1 MPSRP
6 PATEAATSR
15 PLRLRARRDLVF
27 FPQQSGADRYWV
39 VKDPVAL
46 RYFQLRDEECT
57 VLCLLDGRRSLGE
70 LVDRFQKKF
79 APARLEESRL
89 DRFLGN
95 LHALGLVVSDHPG
108 QAEPLLAR
116 CRENHR
122 RAWAASAA
130 NVLAIRLPGI
140 DPERLLRRVYP
151 LVRWLLHPWWVV
163 FSVFLIAAVAFLAL
177 LNAGSLAE
185 RLPEAERFFS
195 SANLPWLALSLA
207 MVKILHELGHAVVCR
222 HFGCECHEIGLML
235 LVFTPCLYTDVTDSW
250 TLPDKRRRIAVSAAG
265 IYVELILASLAA
277 IVWWATPEGPLNAF
291 CLDILFVC
299 SVGTVLLNGN
309 PLLRYD
315 GYYILSDWLEIPN
328 LWQRS
333 RAVVSGLCASL
344 LGGRPHQSAWPERRR
359 FLLATYGLLS
369 IAYRFFV
376 VILILS
382 FLYRVLRPWRLELLA
397 HAILAAT
404 VVAMLGVPA
413 AQAVRNRLAP
423 RGERGKSGWR
433 LKAAFLTAAL
443 VVLASVVP
451 LPCRV
456 RAPALLEESDA
467 DRIFVT
473 VPGRLVEACAVGS
486 AVAEGELLA
495 KLDNAE
501 LSREISR
508 LESEYGADESYLAG
522 LEARRSHDQQAAAEL
537 PAARQ
542 TLADL
547 QKRLTARRG
556 EAERLRLTA
565 PRSGT
570 VLPAPARHGDSDRQ
584 TLPSWQGRPTDAENI
599 GCYLETGTL
608 VCLVGDPRRLRAVVY
623 VDEQNVQLVR
633 PGQPVQIL
641 LEQSRRAVLEGRVAI
656 VGDAKVDSVPPRL
669 AALKAI
675 PTVEDGE
682 NARPLG
688 AFYRL
693 EVALEPTASPLSIG
707 VRGQAKIEVA
717 AQSLAQR
724 AARFFSRVLRRMR

>member
-27 FPQQSGADRYWV
+27 FPQQGGAGRYWV

-57 VLCLLDGRRSLGE
+57 VLRLLDGRRSLGE
-70 LVDRFQKKF
+70 LVDRFQTKF

-89 DRFLGN
+89 DRFLGS

-116 CRENHR
+116 RRENRR
-122 RAWAASAA
+122 RAWVASAA

-140 DPERLLRRVYP
+140 DPEGLLRRVDP

-163 FSVFLIAAVAFLAL
+163 LSVFLIAVVAFLAL

-185 RLPEAERFFS
+185 RLPEAKLFFS

-265 IYVELILASLAA
+265 IHVELILASLAA
-277 IVWWATPEGPLNAF
+277 IAWWATPEGPLNAF

-333 RAVVSGLCASL
+333 RAVVSGLCSSL
-344 LGGRPHQSAWPERRR
+344 LGGRPRQSAWPERRR
-359 FLLATYGLLS
+359 FLLAAYGLLS

-413 AQAVRNRLAP
+413 TQAVRNRLASG
-423 RGERGKSGWR
+423 GEGGWR
-433 LKAAFLTAAL
+433 LKAALLAAAL

-456 RAPALLEESDA
+456 RAPALLEEADA
-467 DRIFVT
+467 DRVFVT
-473 VPGRLVEACAVGS
+473 VPGRLVEARAVGS

-495 KLDNAE
+495 KLDSAE
-501 LSREISR
+501 LGREISR
-508 LESEYGADESYLAG
+508 LESEYGAEESYLAG

-547 QKRLTARRG
+547 QRRLTARRG

-584 TLPSWQGRPTDAENI
+584 ELPSWQGRPTDAENI

-633 PGQPVQIL
+633 PGQPVRIL
-641 LEQSRRAVLEGRVAI
+641 LEQSRRAVLEGRVAV

-669 AALKAI
+669 AAVKAI
-675 PTVEDGE
+675 PTVEDSG

-693 EVALEPTASPLSIG
+693 EVALEPTASPPAIG
-707 VRGQAKIEVA
+707 VRGQAKIEVT

-724 AARFFSRVLRRMR
+724 AVRFFSRTLRRMR